1 MKKTLAVLLA
11 VIMIFSALAVSAAAA
26 KEENEWK
33 KYPLILVPGYTSTN
47 LYKLDENGNQVMV
60 WGDILGIIGGGL
72 GTESLSLLEQLAKSL
87 KENDSSYFA
96 KRVGEGFNRIFADLA
111 CKNDGTSVTPLYP
124 YVDKAAVTL

>member
-1 MKKTLAVLLA
+1 MKKFLSMLLCVLMVVSL
-11 VIMIFSALAVSAAAA
+11 FTVSAQAV

-33 KYPLILVPGYTSTN
+33 KYPLILVPGYTATN

-60 WGDILGIIGGGL
+60 WGDILGIIGDGL
-72 GTESLSLLEQLAKSL
+72 NGESVGLLEQLAKSL

-111 CKNDGTSVTPLYP
+111 
-124 YVDKAAVTL
+124 

>member
-47 LYKLDENGNQVMV
+47 LYKLDENGMEHRGVFTLPIER
-60 WGDILGIIGGGL
+60 DGG
-72 GTESLSLLEQLAKSL
+72 E
-87 KENDSSYFA
+87 
-96 KRVGEGFNRIFADLA
+96 
-111 CKNDGTSVTPLYP
+111 YP
-124 YVDKAAVTL
+124 W